1 MLYHLESAIRDHS
14 VGLKLAL
21 KSCQGK
27 DPDLLIITE
36 DGSKIFTKSIILSLY
51 SKIFTDIMADHT
63 SKGSDIPT
71 ILISV
76 PSAQPVLNLLKILT
90 EGIVL
95 STDSQALLEV
105 GKVAQLL
112 DIKLEG
118 MQLGSKKL
126 KASASSKQKIDSKE
140 EVASKEVGQ
149 KNTADKNPSTI
160 EDDDELRALEGDVK
174 NTKPDIDSIMKD
186 EKENEESGKPSFERG
201 QRDCREC
208 GKTFSSRQH
217 LETHFMLH
225 TGEKPFKCDE
235 CEKAFR
241 TLFAMKQHRI
251 THSDEKPFVCH
262 CGSQFTTKSSLKRH
276 EEKAHENS

>member
-1 MLYHLESAIRDHS
+1 M
-14 VGLKLAL
+14 
-21 KSCQGK
+21 
-27 DPDLLIITE
+27 
-36 DGSKIFTKSIILSLY
+36 
-51 SKIFTDIMADHT
+51 
-63 SKGSDIPT
+63 
-71 ILISV
+71 
-76 PSAQPVLNLLKILT
+76 LNLLKILT
-90 EGIVL
+90 EGLVL

-118 MQLGSKKL
+118 MQLGSKKST
-126 KASASSKQKIDSKE
+126 ATASSTHKIDSKE
-140 EVASKEVGQ
+140 EVASREVGQ
-149 KNTADKNPSTI
+149 KNTADEKPSVT
-160 EDDDELRALEGDVK
+160 EDDNEMKALEEDVK
-174 NTKPDIDSIMKD
+174 DTKTDINSILKD
-186 EKENEESGKPSFERG
+186 EQEKQESVKPSFRNIKPSFERG

-208 GKTFSSRQH
+208 GNTFTSRQH